1 MAPRNCSHPSRN
13 MERQPLTPPKRTV
26 SWTTPYFYPHEL
38 ELKDAALKVFTYVP
52 YTFNPELTK
61 RAVTHSDL

>member
-1 MAPRNCSHPSRN
+1 MASTNCSHPSRN
-13 MERQPLTPPKRTV
+13 MDRHPLTPTKCTV

-52 YTFNPELTK
+52 YTINPALTN
-61 RAVTHSDL
+61 RAVTGCDL